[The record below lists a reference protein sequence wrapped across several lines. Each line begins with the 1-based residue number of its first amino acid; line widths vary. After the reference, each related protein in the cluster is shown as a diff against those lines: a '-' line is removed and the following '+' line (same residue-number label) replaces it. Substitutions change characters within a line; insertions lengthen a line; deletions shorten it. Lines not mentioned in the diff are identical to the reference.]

1 MTPRHNRIAVSL
13 PAAATTH
20 IGDRTPVL
28 FDGRVANVSKGG
40 LCFSSGH
47 GYPPGKL
54 IRVDMVLSAEGKK
67 PEPISLFG
75 ATRWLRIAGQLG
87 GGFLIGIELLMDER
101 IADYGKFRR
110 WIARSSSPRQNA
122 GKNAGPRHRLKA
134 SHRRTAYVSCQSSPT
149 PPATAERTVR
159 SH

>member
-1 MTPRHNRIAVSL
+1 VMPRHNRIDVIL
-13 PAAATTH
+13 PAAATTY

-28 FDGRVANVSKGG
+28 FDGRVTNVSRGG
-40 LCFSSGH
+40 LCLSCPH
-47 GYPPGKL
+47 GFPPGKL

-75 ATRWLRIAGQLG
+75 ATRWLRSAGQLG

-101 IADYGKFRR
+101 VADYGKFRR
-110 WIARSSSPRQNA
+110 WVARPSSPRRNA
-122 GKNAGPRHRLKA
+122 GKNAAPRRRLKA
-134 SHRRTAYVSCQSSPT
+134 SHRRTAYGSCQSSPI
-149 PPATAERTVR
+149 PPATAERSVR